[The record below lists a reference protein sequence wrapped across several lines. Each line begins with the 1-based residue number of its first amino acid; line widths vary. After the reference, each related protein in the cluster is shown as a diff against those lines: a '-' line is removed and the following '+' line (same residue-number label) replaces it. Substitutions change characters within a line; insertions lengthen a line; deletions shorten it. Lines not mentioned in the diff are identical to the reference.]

1 VEKKKKIKK
10 IMKSEQTI
18 EQIEDTYETIIF
30 DLETERD
37 ALKLHLEKLQN
48 DYDEL
53 ESAFDDLFQQRSEM
67 VDVLHRLKDEGADV
81 LLKSNLILYVKDTYS
96 EEFGNEW
103 MPIVIDYI
111 VDGDISFDSI
121 PHINVPN
128 DHAVDLVN
136 GNIDYIDNDDYFLCR
151 ADVSGHL
158 VTPELKNPYWDE
170 KNPPYFLVSDL
181 EDDEDDDYEIEE
193 E

>member
-1 VEKKKKIKK
+1 MEKKKKLKK

-18 EQIEDTYETIIF
+18 EQIEETYESIIF

-37 ALKLHLEKLQN
+37 ALKLHLEKLQKE
-48 DYDEL
+48 YDEL
-53 ESAFDDLFQQRSEM
+53 EGVFDDLFQQRAEM
-67 VDVLHRLKDEGADV
+67 IEVLHRLKNEGADV
-81 LLKSNLILYVKDTYS
+81 VLKSNLLLYVKDKYD
-96 EEFGNEW
+96 EDFGNEW

-111 VDGDISFDSI
+111 VDGDISFDNL

-128 DHAVDLVN
+128 NHAVDLVN

-151 ADVSGHL
+151 ADVSGL
-158 VTPELKNPYWDE
+158 RVVPEIMNPYWDE
-170 KNPPYFLVSDL
+170 KNPPHFLVSDL
-181 EDDEDDDYEIEE
+181 EDDDWNETEE

>member
-1 VEKKKKIKK
+1 VEKKKKLKK

-18 EQIEDTYETIIF
+18 EQIEETYESIIF

-37 ALKLHLEKLQN
+37 ALKLHLEKLQKE
-48 DYDEL
+48 YDEL
-53 ESAFDDLFQQRSEM
+53 EGVFDDLFQQRAEM
-67 VDVLHRLKDEGADV
+67 IEVLHRLKNEGADV
-81 LLKSNLILYVKDTYS
+81 VLKSNLLLYVKDKYD
-96 EEFGNEW
+96 EDFGNEW

-111 VDGDISFDSI
+111 VDGDISFDNL

-128 DHAVDLVN
+128 NHAVDLVN

-151 ADVSGHL
+151 ADVSGL
-158 VTPELKNPYWDE
+158 RVVPEIMNPYWDE
-170 KNPPYFLVSDL
+170 KNPPHFLVSDL
-181 EDDEDDDYEIEE
+181 EDDDYDETEE

>member
-1 VEKKKKIKK
+1 MEKKKKLKK

-18 EQIEDTYETIIF
+18 EQLEETYESIIF

-37 ALKLHLEKLQN
+37 ALKLHLEKLQKE
-48 DYDEL
+48 YDEL
-53 ESAFDDLFQQRSEM
+53 EGVFDDLFQQRAEM
-67 VDVLHRLKDEGADV
+67 IEVLHRLKNEGADV
-81 LLKSNLILYVKDTYS
+81 VLKSNLLLYVKDKYD
-96 EEFGNEW
+96 EDFGNEW

-111 VDGDISFDSI
+111 VDGDISFDNL

-128 DHAVDLVN
+128 NHAVDLVN

-151 ADVSGHL
+151 ADVSGL
-158 VTPELKNPYWDE
+158 RVVPEIMNPYWDE
-170 KNPPYFLVSDL
+170 KNPPHFLVSDL
-181 EDDEDDDYEIEE
+181 EDDDWNETEE

>member
-1 VEKKKKIKK
+1 VEKKKKFKK

-18 EQIEDTYETIIF
+18 EQIEETYESIIF

-37 ALKLHLEKLQN
+37 ALKLHLEKLQKE
-48 DYDEL
+48 YDEL
-53 ESAFDDLFQQRSEM
+53 EGVFDDLFQQRAEM
-67 VDVLHRLKDEGADV
+67 IEVLHRLKNEGADV
-81 LLKSNLILYVKDTYS
+81 VLKSNLLLYVKDKYD
-96 EEFGNEW
+96 EDFGNEW

-111 VDGDISFDSI
+111 VDGDISFDNL

-128 DHAVDLVN
+128 NHAVDLVN

-151 ADVSGHL
+151 ADVSGL
-158 VTPELKNPYWDE
+158 RVVPEIMNPYWDE
-170 KNPPYFLVSDL
+170 KNPPHFLVSDL
-181 EDDEDDDYEIEE
+181 EDDDYDETEE

>member
-1 VEKKKKIKK
+1 MEKKKKLKK

-18 EQIEDTYETIIF
+18 EQIEETYESIIF

-37 ALKLHLEKLQN
+37 ALKLHLEKLQKE
-48 DYDEL
+48 YDEL
-53 ESAFDDLFQQRSEM
+53 EGVFDDLFQQRAEM
-67 VDVLHRLKDEGADV
+67 IEVLHRLKNEGADV
-81 LLKSNLILYVKDTYS
+81 VLKSNLLLYVKDKYD
-96 EEFGNEW
+96 EDFGNEW

-111 VDGDISFDSI
+111 VDGDISFDNL

-128 DHAVDLVN
+128 NHAVDLVN

-151 ADVSGHL
+151 ADVSGL
-158 VTPELKNPYWDE
+158 RVVPEIMNPYWDE
-170 KNPPYFLVSDL
+170 KNPPHFLVSDL
-181 EDDEDDDYEIEE
+181 EDDDWNDETEE